1 MKPGSKQWKKFMSY
15 LYGWGASVV
24 IIGALFKINHYP
36 GASLMLIV
44 GLGVEAFIFF
54 MSAFEPLPKDVDWTL
69 VYPELSTGKDAKG
82 SKKPTQQLD
91 EMLSKANIDEK
102 LISKLGEGMKHLG
115 EQASKMGEVA
125 DASVA
130 TKGYSDALVKASNR
144 VDDLSATYEEV
155 SQGLTGL
162 VKASAEGAN
171 TGAGLAKMNENLTS
185 LNDMYEG
192 QLQQMQQNKELFAGM
207 GELVKNLN
215 DSVEDTKVYKE
226 NISELAKNL
235 ASLNT
240 VYGNMLNAMGGGR
253 S

>member
-1 MKPGSKQWKKFMSY
+1 MKPGSKQWKNFMAK
-15 LYGWGASVV
+15 LYGWGAAIV
-24 IIGALFKINHYP
+24 IIGALFKIQHWE
-36 GASLMLIV
+36 GASLMLIL
-44 GLGVEAFIFF
+44 GLGTEAFIFF
-54 MSAFEPLPKDVDWTL
+54 MSAFEKPHEEPDWSL
-69 VYPELSTGKDAKG
+69 VYPQLATGEGADKT
-82 SKKPTQQLD
+82 PTQQLD
-91 EMLSKANIDEK
+91 DMLSKASIDSNM
-102 LISKLGEGMKHLG
+102 ITKLGDGMRHLG

-130 TKGYSDALVKASNR
+130 AKGYSDSLVKASNR
-144 VDDLSATYEEV
+144 VDELSSTYEEV
-155 SQGLTGL
+155 SEGLTGL
-162 VKASAEGAN
+162 VKASAEGAS
-171 TGAGLAKMNENLTS
+171 TGAGLAKMNENLNS

-192 QLQQMQQNKELFAGM
+192 QLAQMHQNRELFEGI
-207 GELVKNLN
+207 GELMKNLN

>member
-1 MKPGSKQWKKFMSY
+1 MKPGSKQWKNFMAK
-15 LYGWGASVV
+15 LYGWGAAIV
-24 IIGALFKINHYP
+24 IIGALFKIQHWE
-36 GASLMLIV
+36 GASLMLIL
-44 GLGVEAFIFF
+44 GLGTEAFIFF
-54 MSAFEPLPKDVDWTL
+54 MSAFEKPHEEPDWSL
-69 VYPELSTGKDAKG
+69 VYPQLATGEGADKT
-82 SKKPTQQLD
+82 PTQQLD
-91 EMLSKANIDEK
+91 DMLTNANID
-102 LISKLGEGMKHLG
+102 SDMMTKLGDGMRHLG

-130 TKGYSDALVKASNR
+130 TKGYSDSLVKASNR
-144 VDDLSATYEEV
+144 VDELSSTYEEV
-155 SQGLTGL
+155 SEGLTGL
-162 VKASAEGAN
+162 VKASAEGAS
-171 TGAGLAKMNENLTS
+171 TGAGLAKMNENLNS

-192 QLQQMQQNKELFAGM
+192 QLAQMQQNKELFEGM
-207 GELVKNLN
+207 GELMKNLN

>member
-1 MKPGSKQWKKFMSY
+1 MKPGSKQWKNFMAK
-15 LYGWGASVV
+15 LYGWGAAIV
-24 IIGALFKINHYP
+24 IIGALFKIEHLP

-54 MSAFEPLPKDVDWTL
+54 MSAFEKPHEEPDWSL
-69 VYPELSTGKDAKG
+69 VYPQLATGEKAGGKA
-82 SKKPTQQLD
+82 PTAQLD
-91 EMLSKANIDEK
+91 DMLAKAKIDDN

>member
-1 MKPGSKQWKKFMSY
+1 MKPGSKQWKNFMAK
-15 LYGWGASVV
+15 LYGWGAAIV
-24 IIGALFKINHYP
+24 IIGALFKIQHWE
-36 GASLMLIV
+36 GASLMLIL
-44 GLGVEAFIFF
+44 GLGTEAFIFF
-54 MSAFEPLPKDVDWTL
+54 MLAFEKPHEEPDWSL
-69 VYPELSTGKDAKG
+69 VYPQLATGEGADKT
-82 SKKPTQQLD
+82 PTQQLD
-91 EMLSKANIDEK
+91 DMLSKASIDSNM
-102 LISKLGEGMKHLG
+102 ITKLGDGMRHLG

-130 TKGYSDALVKASNR
+130 AKGYSDSLVKASNR
-144 VDDLSATYEEV
+144 VDELSSTYEEV
-155 SQGLTGL
+155 SEGLTGL
-162 VKASAEGAN
+162 VKASAEGAS
-171 TGAGLAKMNENLTS
+171 TGAGLAKMNENLNS

-192 QLQQMQQNKELFAGM
+192 QLAQMHQNRELFEGI
-207 GELVKNLN
+207 GELMKNLN

>member
-1 MKPGSKQWKKFMSY
+1 MKPGSKQWKNFMAK
-15 LYGWGASVV
+15 LYGWGAAIV
-24 IIGALFKINHYP
+24 IIGALFKIQHWE
-36 GASLMLIV
+36 GASLMLIL
-44 GLGVEAFIFF
+44 GLGTEAFICF
-54 MSAFEPLPKDVDWTL
+54 MSAFEKPHEEPDWSL
-69 VYPELSTGKDAKG
+69 VYPQLATGEGADKT
-82 SKKPTQQLD
+82 PTQQLD
-91 EMLSKANIDEK
+91 DMLTKASIDSDM
-102 LISKLGEGMKHLG
+102 ITKLGDGMRHLG

-144 VDDLSATYEEV
+144 VDELSSTYEEV
-155 SQGLTGL
+155 SEGLTGL
-162 VKASAEGAN
+162 VKASAEGAS
-171 TGAGLAKMNENLTS
+171 TGAGLAKMNENLNS

-192 QLQQMQQNKELFAGM
+192 QLAQMHENKELFEGM

>member
-1 MKPGSKQWKKFMSY
+1 MKPGSKQWKNFMAK
-15 LYGWGASVV
+15 LYGWGAAIV
-24 IIGALFKINHYP
+24 IIGALFKIEHLP

-54 MSAFEPLPKDVDWTL
+54 MSAFEKPHEEPDWSR
-69 VYPELSTGKDAKG
+69 VYPQLATGGKA
-82 SKKPTQQLD
+82 PTAQLD
-91 EMLSKANIDEK
+91 DMLAKANIDDN

-130 TKGYSDALVKASNR
+130 TKDYSDALVKASNR

>member
-1 MKPGSKQWKKFMSY
+1 MKPGSKQWKNFMAK
-15 LYGWGASVV
+15 LYGWGAAIV
-24 IIGALFKINHYP
+24 IIGALFKIQHWE
-36 GASLMLIV
+36 GASLMLIL
-44 GLGVEAFIFF
+44 GLGTEAFIFF
-54 MSAFEPLPKDVDWTL
+54 MSAFEKPHEEPDWSL
-69 VYPELSTGKDAKG
+69 VYPQLATGEGADKT
-82 SKKPTQQLD
+82 PTQQLD
-91 EMLSKANIDEK
+91 DMLSKASIDSNM
-102 LISKLGEGMKHLG
+102 ITKLGDGMRHLG

-130 TKGYSDALVKASNR
+130 AKGYSDSLVKASNR
-144 VDDLSATYEEV
+144 VDELSSTYEEV
-155 SQGLTGL
+155 SEGLTGL
-162 VKASAEGAN
+162 VKASAEGAS
-171 TGAGLAKMNENLTS
+171 TGAGLAKMNENLNS

-192 QLQQMQQNKELFAGM
+192 QLAQMHQNKELFEGI
-207 GELVKNLN
+207 GELMKNLN

>member
-1 MKPGSKQWKKFMSY
+1 M
-15 LYGWGASVV
+15 
-24 IIGALFKINHYP
+24 FKIQHWE
-36 GASLMLIV
+36 GASLMLIL
-44 GLGVEAFIFF
+44 GLGTEAFIFF
-54 MSAFEPLPKDVDWTL
+54 MSAFEKPHEEPDWSL
-69 VYPELSTGKDAKG
+69 VYPQLATGEGADKT
-82 SKKPTQQLD
+82 PTQQLD
-91 EMLSKANIDEK
+91 DMLSKASIDSNM
-102 LISKLGEGMKHLG
+102 ITKLGDGMRHLG

-130 TKGYSDALVKASNR
+130 AKGYSDSLVKASNR
-144 VDDLSATYEEV
+144 VDELSSTYEEV
-155 SQGLTGL
+155 SEGLTGL
-162 VKASAEGAN
+162 VKASAEGAS
-171 TGAGLAKMNENLTS
+171 TGAGLAKMNENLNS

-192 QLQQMQQNKELFAGM
+192 QLAQMHQNRELFEGI
-207 GELVKNLN
+207 GELMKNLN

>member
-1 MKPGSKQWKKFMSY
+1 MKPGSKQWKNFMAK
-15 LYGWGASVV
+15 LYGWGAAIV
-24 IIGALFKINHYP
+24 IIGALFKIQHWE
-36 GASLMLIV
+36 GASLMLIL
-44 GLGVEAFIFF
+44 GLGTEAFIFF
-54 MSAFEPLPKDVDWTL
+54 MSAFEKPHEEPDWSL
-69 VYPELSTGKDAKG
+69 VYPQLATGEGADKT
-82 SKKPTQQLD
+82 PTQQLD
-91 EMLSKANIDEK
+91 DMLSKASIDSNM
-102 LISKLGEGMKHLG
+102 ITKLGDGMRHLG

-130 TKGYSDALVKASNR
+130 AKGFSDSLVMASNR
-144 VDDLSATYEEV
+144 VDELRSTYEEV
-155 SQGLTGL
+155 SEGLTGL
-162 VKASAEGAN
+162 VKASAEGAS
-171 TGAGLAKMNENLTS
+171 TGAGLAKMNENLNS

-192 QLQQMQQNKELFAGM
+192 QLAQMHQNRELFEGI
-207 GELVKNLN
+207 GELMKNLN

>member
-1 MKPGSKQWKKFMSY
+1 MKPGSKQWKNFMAK
-15 LYGWGASVV
+15 LYGWGAAIV
-24 IIGALFKINHYP
+24 IIGALFKIQHWE
-36 GASLMLIV
+36 GASLMLIL
-44 GLGVEAFIFF
+44 GLGTEAFIFF
-54 MSAFEPLPKDVDWTL
+54 MSAFEKPHEEPDWSL
-69 VYPELSTGKDAKG
+69 VYPQLATGEGADKT
-82 SKKPTQQLD
+82 PTQQLD
-91 EMLSKANIDEK
+91 DMLTKANID
-102 LISKLGEGMKHLG
+102 SDMMTKLGDGMRHLG

-130 TKGYSDALVKASNR
+130 TKGYSDSLVKASNR
-144 VDDLSATYEEV
+144 VDELSSTYEEV
-155 SQGLTGL
+155 SEGLTGL
-162 VKASAEGAN
+162 VKASAEGAS
-171 TGAGLAKMNENLTS
+171 TGAGLAKMNENLNS

-192 QLQQMQQNKELFAGM
+192 QLAQMQQNKELFEGM
-207 GELVKNLN
+207 GELIKNLN

>member
-1 MKPGSKQWKKFMSY
+1 MKPGSKQWKNFMAK
-15 LYGWGASVV
+15 LYGWGAAIV
-24 IIGALFKINHYP
+24 IIGALFKIQHWE
-36 GASLMLIV
+36 GASLMLIL
-44 GLGVEAFIFF
+44 GLGTEAFIFF
-54 MSAFEPLPKDVDWTL
+54 MSAFEKPHEEPDWSL
-69 VYPELSTGKDAKG
+69 VYPQLATGEGANKT
-82 SKKPTQQLD
+82 PTQQLD
-91 EMLSKANIDEK
+91 DMLSKASIDSDM
-102 LISKLGEGMKHLG
+102 ITKLGDGMRHLG

-144 VDDLSATYEEV
+144 VDELSTTYEEV
-155 SQGLTGL
+155 SEGLTGL
-162 VKASAEGAN
+162 VTASAEGAS
-171 TGAGLAKMNENLTS
+171 TGAGLAKMNENLNS

-192 QLQQMQQNKELFAGM
+192 QLAQMQENKELFEGM

-226 NISELAKNL
+226 NISVLAKNL

>member
-1 MKPGSKQWKKFMSY
+1 MKPGSKQWKNFMAK
-15 LYGWGASVV
+15 LYGWGAAIV
-24 IIGALFKINHYP
+24 IIGALFKIQHWE
-36 GASLMLIV
+36 GASLMLIL
-44 GLGVEAFIFF
+44 GLGTEAFIFF
-54 MSAFEPLPKDVDWTL
+54 MSAFEKPHEEPDWSL
-69 VYPELSTGKDAKG
+69 VYPQLATGEGAVKT
-82 SKKPTQQLD
+82 PTQQLD
-91 EMLSKANIDEK
+91 DMLSKASIDSNM
-102 LISKLGEGMKHLG
+102 ITKLGDGMRHLV

-130 TKGYSDALVKASNR
+130 AKGYSDSLVKASNR
-144 VDDLSATYEEV
+144 VDELSSTYEEV
-155 SQGLTGL
+155 SEGLTGL
-162 VKASAEGAN
+162 VKASAEGAS
-171 TGAGLAKMNENLTS
+171 TGAGLAKMNENLNS

-192 QLQQMQQNKELFAGM
+192 QLAQMHQNRELFEGI
-207 GELVKNLN
+207 GELMKNLN

>member
-1 MKPGSKQWKKFMSY
+1 MKPGSKQWKNFMAK
-15 LYGWGASVV
+15 LYGWGAAIV
-24 IIGALFKINHYP
+24 IIGALFKIQHWE
-36 GASLMLIV
+36 GASLMLIL
-44 GLGVEAFIFF
+44 GLGTEAFIFF
-54 MSAFEPLPKDVDWTL
+54 MSAFEKPHEEPDWSL
-69 VYPELSTGKDAKG
+69 VYPQLATGEGADKT
-82 SKKPTQQLD
+82 PTQQLD
-91 EMLSKANIDEK
+91 DMLSKASIDSNI
-102 LISKLGEGMKHLG
+102 ITKLGDGMRHLG

-130 TKGYSDALVKASNR
+130 AKGYSDSLVKASNR
-144 VDDLSATYEEV
+144 VDELSSTYEEV
-155 SQGLTGL
+155 SEGLTGL
-162 VKASAEGAN
+162 VKASAEGAS
-171 TGAGLAKMNENLTS
+171 TGAGLAKMNENLNS

-192 QLQQMQQNKELFAGM
+192 QLAQMQQNRELFEGI
-207 GELVKNLN
+207 GELMKNLN